1 MTDQQVPAGEQPGT
15 YQEAHAAGPAAQSEP
30 GSGKGGD
37 PYKIHDHAIEA
48 SKHLEAIATGLGH
61 ADAPEK
67 VTATFTKM
75 ADACRQIASS
85 MSRAPAPAPKGGGR
99 ETMDSAT
106 NDLAAAAQRP
116 R

>member
-1 MTDQQVPAGEQPGT
+1 MSEQGPVAGEQPGT
-15 YQEAHAAGPAAQSEP
+15 YTEAHAAGPPAQSIP

-67 VTATFTKM
+67 VTATFSKM
-75 ADACRQIASS
+75 ADACRNIASS
-85 MSRAPAPAPKGGGR
+85 MSRAPAPEPKGGR
-99 ETMDSAT
+99 ETMDTAT
-106 NDLAAAAQRP
+106 NSLAAAAQRP